1 MAAKI
6 RRFFVTIFLTAFAV
20 LPLCPQA
27 DHDENEFVIDGF
39 KLETLPGGYY
49 YPNFIENL
57 APDAVWLTE
66 ESNGFGILDQP
77 KVYFEGDSWTQFNW
91 HYAGFSINSAL
102 DDGSPA
108 LQLPFLA
115 TGSMALRGETPERRE
130 YGFCFTPRSPEH
142 TASRL
147 MLSTVVPNLGG
158 WTALGKLAVANHASL
173 RAEDLY
179 ATRRKIAGNY
189 QFDYSFERK
198 SRQRSLLLA
207 ASYYNLDRRFNDFNE
222 RDRQFGEDGDLLQ
235 FLSRWQRRSVAGA
248 LSLDLAVN
256 AGRRSR
262 LFAEDGRYPQET
274 YDQDKRSWLVGA
286 SWEGRPCNLRFSWIQ
301 EWQERRPAAPDAGK
315 DLKDIDGQ
323 GFFPF
328 EKWGRFRAATLALSA
343 DKRFPFSW
351 PGGNGSLEPFVD
363 LSAVFLSAA
372 EKTGTE
378 NGIFFA
384 GQPYAVVLWQGGRDY
399 RNQRRTAAAGALLKI
414 ELGRRLAFNARLSWQ
429 YQGLSFQSGRNDLGF
444 PQGGGAGGLTLRAG
458 KNTRISLSYGNLPY
472 EIRAGAADFLEDRRP
487 GADIYLWNDGNHDGR
502 FQDDER
508 GALLGRSGG
517 AGHLASPG
525 LKPSRRETLELL
537 LTRPLSTYFN
547 LTVKGLYKRIRRPL
561 WVNFADEYGHYEDLG
576 GQEFYFLDRPV
587 DAFALG
593 NAAFAKEPFYAQLLV
608 QVQGEKARRW
618 YFSFSFTA
626 HIGMGTTAFG
636 NGPEAN
642 DIGVVS
648 ESQAFPNA
656 WINGFGRVD
665 GDRAFLGKVF
675 FGYYLSPRLFL
686 GGSVKYRDG
695 EPFAFIDAFQRD
707 GRWVLSYQTIKGEDE
722 HGKKGG
728 PREDCIWDFS
738 FKLGYDISLFGRKG
752 RLECSVF
759 NLLDFGGELSEN
771 VFSGGARLANELQ
784 LPRSLRL
791 GIVLEL

>member
-6 RRFFVTIFLTAFAV
+6 RHFFVAWIWIACAF
-20 LPLCPQA
+20 LPLVPQ
-27 DHDENEFVIDGF
+27 DGHVDNEFVIDGF

-49 YPNFIENL
+49 YPGFIENL

-66 ESNGFGILDQP
+66 ESNGFGLLDRP

-91 HYAGFSINSAL
+91 HYAGFGINSAL
-102 DDGSPA
+102 DDGAPA
-108 LQLPFLA
+108 LQLPFLGIA
-115 TGSMALRGETPERRE
+115 SMSLQGETPERRS
-130 YGFCFTPRSPEH
+130 YGFAFTPRSPER

-158 WTALGKLAVANHASL
+158 WTSLGKLAVANHASL
-173 RAEDLY
+173 RAQDLY
-179 ATRRKIAGNY
+179 ATRRRIAGNY
-189 QFDYSFERK
+189 QFDYSFEKK
-198 SRQRSLLLA
+198 SQRRSLLLA
-207 ASYYNLDRRFNDFNE
+207 ASYTNLDRRFNDFNE
-222 RDRQFGEDGDLLQ
+222 RDRQFTEDGDLLQ
-235 FLSRWQRRSVAGA
+235 LLSRWQRRYAAGA
-248 LSLDLAVN
+248 LSLDLVVN
-256 AGRRSR
+256 AGRRGR

-274 YDQDKRSWLVGA
+274 YAQDQRSWLAGV
-286 SWEGRPCNLRFSWIQ
+286 SWEGRPCNLKFSWIQ
-301 EWQERRPAAPDAGK
+301 EWQDRRPAVTDAGK

-328 EKWGRFRAATLALSA
+328 EKWGRFRAATLALAA
-343 DKRFPFSW
+343 DKRFAFSW
-351 PGGNGSLEPFVD
+351 LGRNGWLEPYLD
-363 LSAVFLSAA
+363 LSAVFVSAA
-372 EKTGTE
+372 EKTGSN

-384 GQPYAVVLWQGGRDY
+384 GHPYLAVVWQGGRDY
-399 RNQRRTAAAGALLKI
+399 RNQRRSAAAGALLRM
-414 ELGRRLAFNARLSWQ
+414 ELSDRLAFNARLSWQ
-429 YQGLSFQSGRNDLGF
+429 YQGLSFQAGRNDLGF
-444 PQGGGAGGLTLRAG
+444 LQAAGEGGFTLRAG
-458 KNTRISLSYGNLPY
+458 KNTRVSLAYGNLPY
-472 EIRAGAADFLEDRRP
+472 DLRAGAADFLEDQRP
-487 GADIYLWNDGNHDGR
+487 GADIYFWNDGNRDLR
-502 FQDDER
+502 FQDDEK
-508 GALLGRSGG
+508 GALFGRSGG
-517 AGHLASPG
+517 ASHFASPE

-537 LTRPLSTYFN
+537 IHQPLSAHFHLN
-547 LTVKGLYKRIRRPL
+547 LKGLYKKIRRPL
-561 WVNFADEYGHYEDLG
+561 WVNFAGEYGHDEDLG
-576 GQEFYFLDRPV
+576 GQEYYLLDRPI

-593 NAAFAKEPFYAQLLV
+593 NAAFAREPFYAQFLV

-626 HIGMGTTAFG
+626 HIGMGYTAFG

-642 DIGVVS
+642 DVGVVS

-656 WINGFGRVD
+656 WINGYGRVD

-675 FGYYLSPRLFL
+675 FGYYLSPRMFL
-686 GGSVKYRDG
+686 SGSVKYRDG
-695 EPFAFIDAFQRD
+695 EPFAFINAFQRD
-707 GRWVLSYQTIKGEDE
+707 GQWVLTYQTIKAEDD
-722 HGKKGG
+722 HGRKGG
-728 PREDCIWDFS
+728 PREDCIWDFN